1 MIRCAK
7 NPWFSLGIHIDH
19 KAPYVAFHLPGVV
32 ISVGR
37 TAKPW
42 YSRTLYDD
50 LLLLS
55 PNEIDPK
62 LVLKLKRTI
71 MEHDDLTPT
80 FL

>member
-1 MIRCAK
+1 MIRFAK
-7 NPWFSLGIHIDH
+7 NPWFSLGIHVDH

-32 ISVGR
+32 ITVGK

-55 PNEIDPK
+55 PDKIDPE
-62 LVLKLKRTI
+62 VVYKLKRAI
-71 MEHDDLTPT
+71 M
-80 FL
+80 